1 MVSFEIDDDLPGRR
15 EMFTYAAEKRA
26 FINTVLL
33 LKVILIGSGITEE
46 PVFWIDEREKE
57 EWEQSE
63 LLTDWGE
70 LFTMGIRGIK
80 LPLRETKFG
89 TSVNSRS
96 ELTLS
101 SFCNWRGFDFSNA
114 NVSRSVFY
122 TVMMNDVVFNY
133 HIFESFFG
141 NAVLRNVHFV
151 QEDLTNALFSNSLL
165 VNCSL

>member
-1 MVSFEIDDDLPGRR
+1 MVSFEIDDDLPSRR

-33 LKVILIGSGITEE
+33 LKVILIGAGITEE

-80 LPLRETKFG
+80 QPLRETKFG

-133 HIFESFFG
+133 HILRIYGRIFLWSQYDRLLSG
-141 NAVLRNVHFV
+141 SVLDGEPASKQD
-151 QEDLTNALFSNSLL
+151 QEL
-165 VNCSL
+165 